1 MPLEVFA
8 VNIEE
13 AARKIIPFLEDTS
26 NTAHNAICF
35 DGYIGLGASAVLRA
49 IAEEPPPSLREKFSN
64 ILHID
69 CLRWKSRR
77 AMQRTIAEQLKLPPQ
92 VMDVL
97 KRRDEEDDFSGVDE
111 ASRTEVADVTWAIF
125 QTIRSLSCLVIF
137 HNGSDNMVDF
147 RDFGFPQFDRFS
159 PNTLLWTF
167 RGRLRLNEEI
177 IGKVDSSHLFL
188 GISWYTSLI
197 NNYLKGEAREI
208 VQHTQYKEIITTE
221 TAAECLMYLLW
232 LNTEGHGIM
241 NCNLETQASNYW
253 VCDGIIQ
260 ERQFDKP
267 WEISAAIHQELR
279 TDFSK
284 KMELRTE
291 DVFHELFKS
300 ARAQHWRSVTYTS
313 DSIEKTEIS
322 PEITS
327 YFLAAK
333 NMSYAPLPINMC
345 KKFERLRV
353 LKLSGCSFSF
363 YSPPFR
369 CCRGLRFLGL
379 DHCKDQQ
386 QEEEEEE
393 RKQGRPAM
401 EFFQSLWV
409 LDINQ
414 TDWEVDFSHDG
425 VEILAENIRDIH
437 IRKGRIWENNLAWRQ
452 LQNIRKLRVINPTS
466 SWETGNKDE
475 FKEMVKLEL
484 LDLSGNVTIQ
494 ALPSLSGATGL
505 KILILDGCV
514 GLENVGPKELPPSL
528 ESFSFDARSISV
540 DSPVKL
546 SKISL
551 AGCVNLKSILL
562 SGAFPALEE
571 LNLSGTSIKKLD
583 LRLIVGVLRIKK
595 IFLMGCKQLH
605 AILWW
610 TKGRPPEV
618 LRIDTL
624 GTNEDTDPPY
634 SVSSSPPSIR
644 HKNYDAYVVAGD
656 ARSSNWVIAKPC
668 CYNDVLLEG
677 MAAYD
682 DEISWPPPSDHHVDV
697 GEGIS
702 LNDAESDRAN
712 IAIATLIHRHTHSLH
727 VHDNSSM
734 INIMPK
740 MPTKSISVW
749 SFVLQWCR
757 VERCPKLQAV
767 FAVNNW
773 QYVHGFHKLEKIWA
787 SDLLMAHCIW
797 SKRIF
802 FNRDSTFEALRRI
815 HVHNCPRLKFVLP
828 FKSEI
833 TLPQLEALHIT
844 RCGDLTQVFPWD
856 DYVSE
861 EYSKGAV
868 KEFPKLKQIHLFD
881 LPNLQAICAAKM
893 YTPMLESVRLR
904 GCWGLRR
911 LPVVGC
917 RDSSHRPVVYCE
929 KDCWEKLKWDGL
941 HVGHDPTLYQQHY
954 SSVYYKK
961 RLLRGTMATYVAAF
975 RCCRRC
981 RMDQGFDSKVVVFA
995 RFDISQE

>member
-1 MPLEVFA
+1 MPFIGGH
-8 VNIEE
+8 NIEE
-13 AARKIIPFLEDTS
+13 TVQEIIPYLEDTS
-26 NTAHNAICF
+26 NTAHNAIYL
-35 DGYIGLGASAVLRA
+35 DGCSGLGASAVLRA

-69 CLRWKSRR
+69 CSRWKSRR

-111 ASRTEVADVTWAIF
+111 ASRAEVADVTRATQVTF
-125 QTIRSLSCLVIF
+125 QSNRSLSCLVIF

-147 RDFGFPQFDRFS
+147 RDFGFPSFDWFS
-159 PNTLLWTF
+159 SNTLLWTF

-177 IGKVDSSHLFL
+177 IEKVDSSHLFL
-188 GISWYTSLI
+188 YNRWWKFGI

-284 KMELRTE
+284 KMELRT
-291 DVFHELFKS
+291 DYTFFKS
-300 ARAQHWRSVTYTS
+300 ARAQHWQSVTYTS

-345 KKFERLRV
+345 KESERLRV

-363 YSPPFR
+363 YSPPFC

-386 QEEEEEE
+386 QEEEEEEE

-414 TDWEVDFSHDG
+414 TDWEVDFSPDG
-425 VEILAENIRDIH
+425 VEKLAENIRDVH
-437 IRKGRIWENNLAWRQ
+437 IRKGRIWGNNFAWRQ

-484 LDLSGNVTIQ
+484 LDLTGNVTIQ
-494 ALPSLSGATGL
+494 AVPSLSGATGL
-505 KILILDGCV
+505 KILVLDGCV
-514 GLENVGPKELPPSL
+514 GLENVSPKELPPSL

-540 DSPVKL
+540 DNPAKL

-571 LNLSGTSIKKLD
+571 INLSGTSIKKLD
-583 LRLIVGVLRIKK
+583 LRLIVGMLRVKK
-595 IFLMGCKQLH
+595 ISLMGCKQLH
-605 AILWW
+605 TILWW
-610 TKGRPPEV
+610 TKGRPPE
-618 LRIDTL
+618 
-624 GTNEDTDPPY
+624 
-634 SVSSSPPSIR
+634 
-644 HKNYDAYVVAGD
+644 
-656 ARSSNWVIAKPC
+656 
-668 CYNDVLLEG
+668 G
-677 MAAYD
+677 MAAYH
-682 DEISWPPPSDHHVDV
+682 DEIPWPPPSDQHVDV

-712 IAIATLIHRHTHSLH
+712 IAIASLIHEHTRSLH

-740 MPTKSISVW
+740 IPTEFQVVW

-757 VERCPKLQAV
+757 MERCPKLQAV
-767 FAVNNW
+767 FALNNLS
-773 QYVHGFHKLEKIWA
+773 HSHDFSKLEKLWA

-797 SKRIF
+797 NKRILF
-802 FNRDSTFEALRRI
+802 DVDSTFEALRRI

-828 FKSEI
+828 FSSEI

-856 DYVSE
+856 DYVPE
-861 EYSKGAV
+861 EYSKEDAV
-868 KEFPKLKQIHLFD
+868 KKFPKLKQIHLFD

-941 HVGHDPTLYQQHY
+941 HVGHHPTLYQQHY